1 MSEFKIA
8 DPVLRRIVY
17 AIGIM
22 AAIALGFYT
31 FSLIKGSIGFVF
43 NVLTPFVVALI
54 LAYVLAPIVIG
65 LQHRLKLGRVMGTLV
80 LYMIIF
86 LAVFLLLAFLIP
98 TILSQF
104 IKLFHTVKEAV
115 PALLTTLS
123 ENKHLP
129 IDEELIKTIQNKIK
143 ELEVDY
149 EKIAGSLLPALQ
161 KTALGSF
168 RAAGGVAKG
177 IFSGVGSIIGF
188 FSFLIFIGIINFYF
202 ILDWE
207 RFGPLIRKMVPVRHR
222 ESMFDVLGKIDVAV
236 GGFLR
241 GQLTVSAIVG
251 TFFAVGLFTIG
262 FFGFPALRNYC
273 ILIGTAAAIGGFI
286 PYLGPIIGVTPAI
299 MIVLLTGG
307 VPWSTKMITLL
318 GVLGLFSVIQ
328 AIEGFVLQPKIVGKG
343 AGLHP
348 LVVILALIVGAQFG
362 IGGMIVAVPAACII
376 RVLIREFY
384 WLPIERREVAMLDSS
399 SKEAEKA

>member
-8 DPVLRRIVY
+8 DPVLRRIAY

-22 AAIALGFYT
+22 GAIALGFYT
-31 FSLIKGSIGFVF
+31 FSLMKGSIGFVF
-43 NVLTPFVVALI
+43 NVLTPFLVALI
-54 LAYVLAPIVIG
+54 LAYILAPVVIG

-86 LAVFLLLAFLIP
+86 VVIFLLLAFLIP

-104 IKLFHTVKEAV
+104 IKLFHTLKEAV
-115 PALLTTLS
+115 PALLTTIS
-123 ENKHLP
+123 ENKYLQ
-129 IDEELIKTIQNKIK
+129 IDDELIKTIQNRIK
-143 ELEVDY
+143 EVEVDY
-149 EKIAGSLLPALQ
+149 DKIAAWLLPALQ
-161 KTALGSF
+161 KVASGSF
-168 RAAGGVAKG
+168 KAVGEVAKG
-177 IFSGVGSIIGF
+177 IFSGVGSVIGF
-188 FSFLIFIGIINFYF
+188 LSFLIFIGIINFYF

-207 RFGPLIRKMVPVRHR
+207 RIGPLIRKMVPPRYR
-222 ESMFDVLGKIDVAV
+222 ENTFDVLSKIDVAV

-251 TFFAVGLFTIG
+251 TLFAIGLFTIG

-273 ILIGTAAAIGGFI
+273 VLIGTAAAIGGFV

-307 VPWSTKMITLL
+307 VPWSTKIFTLL

-362 IGGMIVAVPAACII
+362 IGGMIVAVPLASII

-384 WLPIERREVAMLDSS
+384 WLPIERREAAFIEGSG
-399 SKEAEKA
+399 KEGEKA